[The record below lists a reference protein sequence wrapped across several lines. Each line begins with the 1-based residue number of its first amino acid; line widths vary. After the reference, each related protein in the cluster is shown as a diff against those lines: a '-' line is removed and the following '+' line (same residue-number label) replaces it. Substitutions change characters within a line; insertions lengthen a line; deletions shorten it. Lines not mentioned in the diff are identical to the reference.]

1 MKFTCLDDE
10 KVRFSVL
17 RLILISSILFIAS
30 CGGSSGGG
38 DDSEGDVNADGFWNG
53 SFKQNGITYNLSS
66 VIYDNKFTGISTE
79 AGTLYSG
86 KVGVDGNK
94 MKGTVDVL
102 LIGGGFDR
110 TTSVSA
116 TVIAKKTIEG
126 STSDASGKS
135 TFSLDYDSLWDRDP
149 DLATVAGTY
158 LVTTGAYTF
167 TMNVAADGTY
177 TGSDTDGCV
186 YSGTISPFDTTHN
199 YYSLTMTVTATLPTC
214 DEENDGTYTGTSF
227 LDDFNEP
234 NDVLALIID
243 DPSFILIIA
252 TLRVSEPLALKGNK
266 QRL

>member
-10 KVRFSVL
+10 KDRFSVL

-30 CGGSSGGG
+30 CGGGSGGSGGGG
-38 DDSEGDVNADGFWNG
+38 DDSEEDVNADGFWNG
-53 SFKQNGITYNLSS
+53 TFKQDGITYNLSS
-66 VIYDNKFTGISTE
+66 VIYDNKFTGISTD

-86 KVGVDGNK
+86 EVGVDGNK
-94 MKGTVDVL
+94 LKGTVDVL
-102 LIGGGFDR
+102 LIGGVLDR

-126 STSDASGKS
+126 STSDASGES

-158 LVTTGAYTF
+158 SVTTGAYTF
-167 TMNVAADGTY
+167 IMTVAPDGTY
-177 TGSDTDGCV
+177 TGSDTDGCTN
-186 YSGTISPFDTTHN
+186 SGTISPFDATHN
-199 YYSLTMTVTATLPTC
+199 YYSLSMTVTTC
-214 DEENDGTYTGTSF
+214 GVENGTYTGTSF
-227 LDDFNEP
+227 LDDFNVP

-252 TLRVSEPLALKGNK
+252 TLR
-266 QRL
+266 Q